1 MKMVGKNKKTNLSTF
16 IQTLDL
22 VIVRLMAGWHLAPDS
37 HICASPHVRLFLIP
51 ALIRYD
57 HSVISPPADNSF
69 VLQIV
74 NNILKSNNIII
85 TGPPQPS
92 HSLPCYWANKPY
104 TGPAAAP
111 GDAYVIKA
119 DFLSGASNY

>member
-1 MKMVGKNKKTNLSTF
+1 
-16 IQTLDL
+16 
-22 VIVRLMAGWHLAPDS
+22 MAGWHLAPDS
-37 HICASPHVRLFLIP
+37 HICASPHVHLFLIP

-85 TGPPQPS
+85 TG
-92 HSLPCYWANKPY
+92 
-104 TGPAAAP
+104 AP
-111 GDAYVIKA
+111 TA
-119 DFLSGASNY
+119 FTFTSMLLS